1 MPSSRAT
8 RRASSTASLPQH
20 EPNRRVGSSDSSH
33 GHTRMVTP
41 TTSTPRSTRSAA
53 ATDESTPP
61 DIPTTTREDMT
72 ATGSIIDSPRTA
84 GPQPRDVLRLGS
96 SPSARLQP
104 RGPPPPA
111 VSRSFYRRPPRQS
124 ARRPGVA
131 GFGLADFVAPRPP
144 PPRVAAGGH
153 DAPLV
158 R

>member
-20 EPNRRVGSSDSSH
+20 EPNRRVGSSDSFQ

-72 ATGSIIDSPRTA
+72 STGSIISSPRTA

-96 SPSARLQP
+96 SPSARLER
-104 RGPPPPA
+104 RGPSPA
-111 VSRSFYRRPPRQS
+111 TFFGSDYLLRTSQHGGAHDLRP
-124 ARRPGVA
+124 
-131 GFGLADFVAPRPP
+131 
-144 PPRVAAGGH
+144 
-153 DAPLV
+153 
-158 R
+158 

>member
-1 MPSSRAT
+1 MPSPRGT

-20 EPNRRVGSSDSSH
+20 EPNRRVGSSDSFH

-72 ATGSIIDSPRTA
+72 STGSIISSPRTA

-96 SPSARLQP
+96 SPSLASN
-104 RGPPPPA
+104 GTAGAPPPPLL
-111 VSRSFYRRPPRQS
+111 PPR
-124 ARRPGVA
+124 
-131 GFGLADFVAPRPP
+131 APPLPP
-144 PPRVAAGGH
+144 PPRR
-153 DAPLV
+153 APPPPPP
-158 R
+158 

>member
-20 EPNRRVGSSDSSH
+20 EPNRRVGSSDSFH

-72 ATGSIIDSPRTA
+72 ATGSIINSPRKA

-96 SPSARLQP
+96 SPSARLE
-104 RGPPPPA
+104 RLGPSPA
-111 VSRSFYRRPPRQS
+111 TISRSHHILLHAS
-124 ARRPGVA
+124 H
-131 GFGLADFVAPRPP
+131 
-144 PPRVAAGGH
+144 GGT
-153 DAPLV
+153 PTPNLSP
-158 R
+158 